1 MAVTRNGRARVLV
14 IGLGDLGRRL
24 ALGLARSAG
33 VGELILAGRDR
44 PEAARFAALASACG
58 TAAARFE
65 PLDCLDVEAI
75 AAVLRRERPD
85 LVVQCAALLSPWAP
99 RSPRAATWLAA
110 AGFALQ
116 LPAQLPAVLAV
127 MQAARRAAFDR
138 PIVNCS
144 FPDVTHPILA
154 QLELAPTI
162 GIGNVGMIA
171 AVASAALRR
180 LGRPADRVRVA
191 AHHSH
196 VTAVMTCDRS
206 RLAGAT
212 HPRVFLDD
220 AGTPADELAFAG
232 PALGSSQDL
241 NALSA
246 AHGLEILGAL
256 LPGGAALATSAPGPH
271 GLPGGWPVRIDGGRV
286 ALDLP
291 PGLSHDAAL
300 RDAGAAAAD
309 DGVAGIA
316 ADGTVTFTE
325 AAQRAVA
332 SVAPGLAAPLA
343 PRDCL
348 ARFARLRDAMAAA

>member
-1 MAVTRNGRARVLV
+1 M

-44 PEAARFAALASACG
+44 PESARFAALASACG
-58 TAAARFE
+58 TAAVRFE
-65 PLDCLDVEAI
+65 PLDCLDVDGI
-75 AAVLRRERPD
+75 AALLRREQPD
-85 LVVQCAALLSPWAP
+85 LVIQCAALLSPWAP
-99 RSPRAATWLAA
+99 RSPRTASWLAA

-127 MQAARRAAFDR
+127 MQAARCATFHQ
-138 PIVNCS
+138 PVVNCS

-154 QLELAPTI
+154 QLDLAPTI

-171 AVASAALRR
+171 AVARAALRR

-206 RLAGAT
+206 RLAGDT
-212 HPRVFLDD
+212 HPRVFIDD
-220 AGTPADELAFAG
+220 AGTAADELAFAG
-232 PALGSSQDL
+232 PPLGSSQEL

-246 AHGLEILGAL
+246 AHGLELICAL
-256 LPGGAALATSAPGPH
+256 LPGGGALATSAPGPH
-271 GLPGGWPVRIDGGRV
+271 GLPGGWPVRIAGGRV
-286 ALDLP
+286 ELDLP
-291 PGLSHDAAL
+291 PTLSHDDAL
-300 RDAGAAAAD
+300 RDARAAAAD
-309 DGVAGIA
+309 DGVAGIT
-316 ADGTVTFTE
+316 ADGTVHFTD

-332 SVAPGLAAPLA
+332 SFAPALAAPLA

-348 ARFARLRDAMAAA
+348 ARFARLRDAMDAG